1 MTVDGRAAR
10 LTGNRCHC
18 RDCDQYFTTPGNF
31 DRHLRGAGRPVCL
44 DPASVGL
51 VLNDIGYWQMPAP
64 AEGRRFTA
72 RERAERAEGA

>member
-1 MTVDGRAAR
+1 MKDPRASR

-18 RDCDQYFTTPGNF
+18 RACGEYFTAVSNF

-64 AEGRRFTA
+64 ENEVRFTA
-72 RERAERAEGA
+72 RERAERAKGA